1 MRSDVAASRESVQ
14 HALSDRAASVKAL
27 LDADFTCFD
36 TAELLALQSE
46 REERARADAAVD
58 HRILAVLMDR
68 ATAHEIGGKT
78 WADVLSTR
86 MRLSGAEAGRRIQAA
101 KQLGPRHAIGG
112 EVLAPLLPACAAALA
127 AGTINDGHIQV
138 IRGAVHQAAK
148 HTTAAK
154 CAELEEILVSVA
166 AAAGPETVQTAAT
179 HALMLLNQDGP
190 GPDLARHRR
199 GIRIGKQDA
208 DGLTHISGWVDPELA
223 AYLGTAFDAW
233 ARPGINNP
241 EDAQPQHNGD
251 PNPLDEGLDAE
262 PRPEAE
268 AESNAQL
275 DAWPGAEPEPER
287 EVAAGSNLGSECAP
301 SVDDAPEFRTFDDLA
316 DRMDAV
322 AAAQAA
328 APRPSIDFEALA
340 DGPAGRDTRTAA
352 QRQHDA
358 LKAILRDTLMSK
370 RLGQH
375 NGLPVTVV
383 VSTTLAE
390 LETAAGIAVTGTG
403 TLMPMPDLIR
413 LAEHAHHYLVIYR
426 HHTAEPLYLG
436 RTKRLAT
443 KAQRLL
449 LYNRDRGCTRP
460 GCTHCAN
467 RCQAH
472 HAEPSWARG
481 GHTDAPTLGLGCPP
495 DNRLAELGWTTKI
508 DPTTGR
514 VHWHPPPLLD
524 TGQDT
529 INHHFHPEELLGE
542 FLGGQGD
549 PEDGDD
555 GG

>member
-1 MRSDVAASRESVQ
+1 MRSDVAASRQSVQ
-14 HALSDRAASVKAL
+14 HAVSDRAASVKAL
-27 LDADFTCFD
+27 LDADFTLFD

-46 REERARADAAVD
+46 REHRARADAVIDA
-58 HRILAVLMDR
+58 RIQAAIMQR
-68 ATAHEIGGKT
+68 STAHEIGAKS
-78 WADVLSTR
+78 WVDVLITR
-86 MRLSGAEAGRRIQAA
+86 MRLSAREAATRVRRAEQLAPRRCVTGMPLDPALPLCAQALADGDIGEGHVAVIADAVRMAA
-101 KQLGPRHAIGG
+101 KLVDAAR
-112 EVLAPLLPACAAALA
+112 CA
-127 AGTINDGHIQV
+127 
-138 IRGAVHQAAK
+138 K
-148 HTTAAK
+148 
-154 CAELEEILVSVA
+154 LEEILVPVA
-166 AAAGPETVQTAAT
+166 RVSAPETVHEAAIR
-179 HALMLLNQDGP
+179 ALYVMNQDGL
-190 GPDLARHRR
+190 GPDIARHKR
-199 GIRIGKQDA
+199 GITVGKQDA

-233 ARPGINNP
+233 ARPGMNNP
-241 EDAQPQHNGD
+241 EDPESPTNPDRDASPQAGSDSKTKDAAAQPDSATPPQD
-251 PNPLDEGLDAE
+251 QSALWEQPPLPTTLDE
-262 PRPEAE
+262 
-268 AESNAQL
+268 
-275 DAWPGAEPEPER
+275 
-287 EVAAGSNLGSECAP
+287 
-301 SVDDAPEFRTFDDLA
+301 LA
-316 DRMDAV
+316 DRITAV
-322 AAAQAA
+322 ESATAAAATP
-328 APRPSIDFEALA
+328 APTLPPLTDPTAV
-340 DGPAGRDTRTAA
+340 RDTRTAA

-481 GHTDAPTLGLGCPP
+481 GHTDAPTLGLGCGP
-495 DNRLAELGWTTKI
+495 DNRLAELGWTTTI

-524 TGQDT
+524 TGGDT
-529 INHHFHPEELLGE
+529 INHHFHPEELLNHPE
-542 FLGGQGD
+542 EAVDD
-549 PEDGDD
+549 PERQDD
-555 GG
+555 SG